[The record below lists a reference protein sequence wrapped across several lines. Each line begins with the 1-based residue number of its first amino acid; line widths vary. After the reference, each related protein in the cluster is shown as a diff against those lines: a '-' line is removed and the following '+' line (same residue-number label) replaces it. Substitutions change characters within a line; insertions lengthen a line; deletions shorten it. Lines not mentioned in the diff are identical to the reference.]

1 MNKSSVSRRSLLRSI
16 VFGAAV
22 AVPASLIGSARV
34 SEASATVNISK
45 YGDISLVRYDSDPVS
60 ASINAAWRTFPSGAT
75 TVYLANP
82 QDLLVVAGIVASVGS
97 ELRGPVLY
105 VNADGTLPE
114 LTTAEIGR
122 LRPTRIVAVGGQGH
136 IQTATLN
143 EAQEA
148 ASQAIANTS
157 QSNAPIT
164 VTTDVWEGMDPVSAS
179 LRIAQGLFP
188 DGASNVYIVQT
199 GTENTMA
206 LASIAGTMGNG
217 PVVLVNGDSI
227 DSVKTVIDELN
238 PEFVIGVGAV
248 DSTIVESLA
257 AERKKSLMAGS
268 SVKSIA
274 LNASSTR
281 SLEQNSTAVVV
292 SIFDP
297 ASLVLGAQIATGP
310 LIPIAPETLVE
321 DVNSI
326 VMSAAKLSGASAQ
339 RYVAIGE
346 KGEDSRIFSYRKP
359 ETLSGGLTS
368 LDVIGKGKG
377 TSTLIEPPADLPTAS
392 GRNFTY
398 QLRIE
403 DGLPVDS
410 EEFARIVATILN
422 DPRGWGYNFTQVT
435 GEADTTITLAS
446 GALVDSLCAPLPTH
460 GQTSCNNG
468 PNTVINIER
477 WAFGSTPFMQAGGT
491 IEQYR
496 GYVIGHEVGHALGY
510 GHAPSPGRGE
520 LAPVMLQQTLDLQGC
535 LPNPWPN
542 PEA

>member
-1 MNKSSVSRRSLLRSI
+1 MNKSPVSRRSVLRTI
-16 VFGAAV
+16 AFGAAI
-22 AVPASLIGSARV
+22 AVPASLVGSARV
-34 SEASATVNISK
+34 NEVGATPNVSK
-45 YGDISLVRYDSDPVS
+45 YGNISLVRYDAEPVS
-60 ASINAAWRTFPSGAT
+60 ASINAAWRTFPSGAS

-97 ELRGPVLY
+97 KLRGPVLY

-114 LTTAEIGR
+114 LTVAEIGR
-122 LRPTRIVAVGGQGH
+122 LRPTRIISVGGQGH

-157 QSNAPIT
+157 QSNNPANVST
-164 VTTDVWEGMDPVSAS
+164 EVWEGTDPVSAS
-179 LRIAQGLFP
+179 LHIAQGLFP
-188 DGASNVYIVQT
+188 EGAASVYIVQT

-206 LASIAGTMGNG
+206 LAAIAGTMGNG
-217 PVVLVNGDSI
+217 PVLLTNSDSV

-238 PEFVIGVGAV
+238 PEFVVAVGTL
-248 DSTIVESLA
+248 DSGIVEALTA
-257 AERKKSLMAGS
+257 DRKKSLMTGS
-268 SVKSIA
+268 SVRSIA
-274 LNASSTR
+274 LNAASTR
-281 SLEQNSTAVVV
+281 RLERNSTAVVV

-310 LIPIAPETLVE
+310 LIPIAPETSIE
-321 DVNSI
+321 DVNRI
-326 VMSAAKLSGASAQ
+326 VSSAAKLSGASAQ

-346 KGEDSRIFSYRKP
+346 KGEESRIFSYRKP

-368 LDVIGKGKG
+368 LDVIGKGEG

-392 GRNFTY
+392 GRTFTY
-398 QLRIE
+398 QLKIE
-403 DGLPVDS
+403 DGLPVDA

-435 GEADTTITLAS
+435 GSADTTITLAS
-446 GALVDSLCAPLPTH
+446 GPLVDSLCAPLPTH
-460 GQTSCNNG
+460 GQTSCNWG
-468 PNTVINIER
+468 HNTVINIER

-542 PEA
+542 PEV